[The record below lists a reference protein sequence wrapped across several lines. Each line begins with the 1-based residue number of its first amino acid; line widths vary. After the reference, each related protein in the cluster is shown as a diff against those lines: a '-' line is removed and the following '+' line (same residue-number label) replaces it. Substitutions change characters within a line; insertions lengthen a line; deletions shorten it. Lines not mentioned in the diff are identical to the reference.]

1 MTRNSTYT
9 ECMVAFVLQQ
19 WLPESATML
28 RNTSTA
34 YLVHILDMQV
44 VHKPSTP
51 QINKHTESTLVASK
65 QVHML
70 LC

>member
-1 MTRNSTYT
+1 
-9 ECMVAFVLQQ
+9 MVAFVLQQ